1 MKTPLPFLTFI
12 FLLSSCTSIPTGS
25 DLDRSLP
32 GPSNTIIPEVSQ
44 SSTGTPGPEL
54 ISVDSCGAN
63 PWDDQP
69 DSDAIQQ
76 CVNKAQPGDTVLFT
90 SGVSQPDYRGYLI
103 DKTIFLV
110 MNSVKSDLLFTS
122 TDPDDKPLLQAT
134 DDLKGYV
141 VNLVARSSVPNYG
154 RVDNITV
161 SHLQIDGNREN
172 RKCFGADEIPNGNDD
187 SWGSWLWQECSHGL
201 CDPGTFSMCGASDL
215 SDFNQDFEG
224 NPDAWSTGLV
234 VDDVHVSNTECGSAL
249 PLCAAASTIKNSLID
264 TAGDKVLNPICQS
277 TDPDEPGGDWA
288 DGITFEGPSNTI
300 INTTVLN
307 ASDVGIVFFG
317 GKDTVISNNTVVA
330 TEGNHGM
337 FAAIAIHPW
346 GWGDVS
352 GLEISNNTIRNEGSQ
367 SCGGIHAGINIG
379 THMWNGGCFGSADI
393 VSVGNH
399 NHCSAEPSQP
409 EGSQCIQGELC
420 QIWAYVAA
428 GKTLTLSGNHVSG
441 AQINYLVEGLDLM
454 GEFIDSDNV
463 SLEPR
468 YTDWVGD
475 AGCGM
480 GGMNDRWG
488 THDFVAH
495 HPTLPG
501 WTDRRVHCEY

>member
-1 MKTPLPFLTFI
+1 MKKWIILLGLT
-12 FLLSSCTSIPTGS
+12 LVLSSCNSQPS
-25 DLDRSLP
+25 EPDHDRSLP
-32 GPSNTIIPEVSQ
+32 GPS
-44 SSTGTPGPEL
+44 STATPGISQLPTETPAPEL

-76 CVNKAQPGDTVLFT
+76 CVNKAQTGDTVLFT
-90 SGVSQPDYRGYLI
+90 SGVSQPDYQGYLI

-110 MNSVKSDLLFTS
+110 MNSVKSDLLFTA
-122 TDPDDKPLLQAT
+122 TDPDDRALLQAT

-154 RVDNITV
+154 KVDNVTV

-172 RKCFGADEIPNGNDD
+172 RKCFGSDEIPNGKDD

-201 CDPGTFSMCGASDL
+201 CDPGTLSMCGASDL
-215 SDFNQDFEG
+215 SDIDQNFEG

-234 VDDVHVSNTECGSAL
+234 VDDVHILNTECASAL
-249 PLCAAASTIKNSLID
+249 PFCAANSTIKNSLID
-264 TAGDKVLNPICQS
+264 TAGDKVLNPFCQS

-288 DGITFEGPSNTI
+288 DGITFEGPNNTI
-300 INTTVLN
+300 INNTVID

-330 TEGNHGM
+330 SEGNHGM

-352 GLEISNNTIRNEGSQ
+352 GLKIINNTVLNEASL

-379 THMWNGGCFGSADI
+379 THMWNGGCVGAADK
-393 VSVGNH
+393 VAVGNP

-409 EGSQCIQGELC
+409 DGTPCLLGEPC
-420 QIWAYVAA
+420 QIWAYVAP
-428 GKTLTLSGNHVSG
+428 GKSLILQDNQVTG
-441 AQINYLVEGLDLM
+441 AQINYLVEGLDLA
-454 GEFIDSDNV
+454 GEFIDSGNV

-488 THDFVAH
+488 VHDFIAH

-501 WTDRRVHCEY
+501 WTDKRVHCEY